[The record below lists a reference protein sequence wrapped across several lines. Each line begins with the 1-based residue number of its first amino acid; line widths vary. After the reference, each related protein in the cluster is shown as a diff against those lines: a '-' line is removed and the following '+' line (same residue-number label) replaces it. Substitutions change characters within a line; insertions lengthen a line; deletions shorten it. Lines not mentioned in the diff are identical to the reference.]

1 MKPFR
6 HRKTIRNTIIPPNGT
21 TSFTNKGIY
30 SGTGLGAVRASAGTS
45 QAGMFVDK
53 SVDKLFAE
61 KVVITPYYPHN
72 GDMNGEEVKM
82 NKSHRV
88 AMAQALLAELS
99 EATARYG
106 AGNKGVKRLHRMVRG
121 MVAELLA

>member
-6 HRKTIRNTIIPPNGT
+6 HRKTIRKAIIPPNGT

-30 SGTGLGAVRASAGTS
+30 SGTGLGAVRAGAS

-53 SVDKLFAE
+53 SVDKLFTE
-61 KVVITPYYPHN
+61 NVVITPYYPHN
-72 GDMNGEEVKM
+72 GDMKGKEEKM

-106 AGNKGVKRLHRMVRG
+106 AGNKGVKRLHRLVRG

>member
-1 MKPFR
+1 MRLFR
-6 HRKTIRNTIIPPNGT
+6 HRKTIRKAIIPPNCT
-21 TSFTNKGIY
+21 TSFKNKGIPLR
-30 SGTGLGAVRASAGTS
+30 TGLGAVRVSAGLPN
-45 QAGMFVDK
+45 AGMFVDN
-53 SVDKLFAE
+53 SVDNFLTDR
-61 KVVITPYYPHN
+61 VVSTPYYPHN
-72 GDMNGEEVKM
+72 GDMKGKEEKL

-106 AGNKGVKRLHRMVRG
+106 AGNKGVKRLHRMVRA

>member
-1 MKPFR
+1 MKVFR
-6 HRKTIRNTIIPPNGT
+6 HRKTIRKTITPPNGS
-21 TSFTNKGIY
+21 TSFTNKGIPL
-30 SGTGLGAVRASAGTS
+30 GTGLGAVRVSAGLPN
-45 QAGMFVDK
+45 AGMFVDN
-53 SVDKLFAE
+53 SVDNFLND
-61 KVVITPYYPHN
+61 KVVSTPYYPHN
-72 GDMNGEEVKM
+72 GDMKGKEEKL

-106 AGNKGVKRLHRMVRG
+106 AGNKGVKRLHRMVRA

>member
-1 MKPFR
+1 MRLFR
-6 HRKTIRNTIIPPNGT
+6 HRKTIRNRIIPPTGT
-21 TSFTNKGIY
+21 TSFTNRGVY
-30 SGTGLGAVRASAGTS
+30 SGTGLGAVRMSAGTPK
-45 QAGMFVDK
+45 AGMVVDN
-53 SVDKLFAE
+53 SVDKLFT
-61 KVVITPYYPHN
+61 KNVVITPYYPHN
-72 GDMNGEEVKM
+72 GDMSGEEVKM

-106 AGNKGVKRLHRMVRG
+106 AGNEGVKRLHRMVRG

>member
-1 MKPFR
+1 MRLFR
-6 HRKTIRNTIIPPNGT
+6 HRKTIRKDTNTLNSVK
-21 TSFTNKGIY
+21 SFTNKGIPL
-30 SGTGLGAVRASAGTS
+30 GTGLGAVRASAGLPN
-45 QAGMFVDK
+45 AGMFVDN
-53 SVDKLFAE
+53 SVDKFLDD
-61 KVVITPYYPHN
+61 KVVSTPYYPHN
-72 GDMNGEEVKM
+72 GVMKGKEEKL

-106 AGNKGVKRLHRMVRG
+106 AGNKGVKRLHRMVRA

>member
-53 SVDKLFAE
+53 SVDGLVDKFVGCVLINCG
-61 KVVITPYYPHN
+61 KP
-72 GDMNGEEVKM
+72 
-82 NKSHRV
+82 S
-88 AMAQALLAELS
+88 
-99 EATARYG
+99 
-106 AGNKGVKRLHRMVRG
+106 LH
-121 MVAELLA
+121 AKIEY

>member
-1 MKPFR
+1 MRLFR
-6 HRKTIRNTIIPPNGT
+6 HRKTIRKAINTLNT
-21 TSFTNKGIY
+21 TSSFTNTGAPL
-30 SGTGLGAVRASAGTS
+30 GTGLGAVRASAGTPS
-45 QAGMFVDK
+45 AGMIVDK
-53 SVDKLFAE
+53 SVDKFLVNE
-61 KVVITPYYPHN
+61 VVITPYYPHN
-72 GDMNGEEVKM
+72 GDMSGEEVKM

-106 AGNKGVKRLHRMVRG
+106 AGNKGVERLHRMVRA

>member
-30 SGTGLGAVRASAGTS
+30 SGTGLGAVRASAGTPK
-45 QAGMFVDK
+45 AGMIVDK

-72 GDMNGEEVKM
+72 GDMSGEEVKM

-106 AGNKGVKRLHRMVRG
+106 AGNEGVKRLHRMVRG

>member
-6 HRKTIRNTIIPPNGT
+6 HRKTIRKAITPPNGT

-30 SGTGLGAVRASAGTS
+30 SGSGLGAVRVSAGLPN
-45 QAGMFVDK
+45 AGMFVDN
-53 SVDKLFAE
+53 SVDKFLND
-61 KVVITPYYPHN
+61 KVVSTPYYPHN
-72 GDMNGEEVKM
+72 GDMKGKEEKL

-106 AGNKGVKRLHRMVRG
+106 AGNKGVKRLHRMVRA

>member
-1 MKPFR
+1 MRLFR
-6 HRKTIRNTIIPPNGT
+6 HRKTIRKVIIPPNGT
-21 TSFTNKGIY
+21 KSFTNKGSY
-30 SGTGLGAVRASAGTS
+30 SGSGLGAVRVSAGLPN
-45 QAGMFVDK
+45 AGMFVDN
-53 SVDKLFAE
+53 SVDKFLND
-61 KVVITPYYPHN
+61 KVVSTPYYPHN
-72 GDMNGEEVKM
+72 GDMKGKEEKL

-106 AGNKGVKRLHRMVRG
+106 AGNKGVKRLHRMVRA

>member
-6 HRKTIRNTIIPPNGT
+6 HRKTIRKAIIPPNGT

-53 SVDKLFAE
+53 SVDKLFTE
-61 KVVITPYYPHN
+61 NVVITPYYPHN
-72 GDMNGEEVKM
+72 GDMKGKEEKM

-106 AGNKGVKRLHRMVRG
+106 AGNAGVKRLHRLVRD
-121 MVAELLA
+121 MVAQLLA